1 MDDYDSNTISLVP
14 DSLTSLIL
22 TFGASISQPA
32 EISELSLCDLISA
45 IKCGQIKGKN
55 FAPTIA
61 QLRSPELN
69 EALQKQLKT
78 TLPWFSMGTFRHRRA
93 EADFLACRGM
103 VLDFDH
109 LADIERAKAELIEL
123 IPAICCVF
131 RSPRDGVKAVILFDQ
146 PVTDN
151 IYYRSCYE
159 YMVREVEQLTGY
171 QADKSCK
178 DVSRAHFLSYDV
190 DLLYRPLAQPFEI
203 ANINQKLISQI
214 NATAHAEQIVDTQRI
229 EHTLYQAPKETIV
242 YPEDKTRDLELAKEI
257 VTFLATKKL
266 EYRDWIKVGCALKRE
281 FDDWGFD
288 TWLIFTNNPFYTDT
302 EADLYRFWNSFRH
315 PASHFG
321 SIVYVG
327 EKYGYRNQ

>member
-1 MDDYDSNTISLVP
+1 MDDYDSNSLFPVP

-32 EISELSLCDLISA
+32 EISELSLGDLISA
-45 IKCGQIKGKN
+45 IKCGLIHGKS

-61 QLRSPELN
+61 KLRNPELN
-69 EALQKQLKT
+69 ETLQKQLKT
-78 TLPWFSMGTFRHRRA
+78 TLPWFSMGIFRHRRA
-93 EADFLACRGM
+93 EADFVSCRGM

-109 LADIERAKAELIEL
+109 LADIERAKAELL
-123 IPAICCVF
+123 DKIPAICCVF

-151 IYYRSCYE
+151 ICYRSCYE
-159 YMVREVEQLTGY
+159 YIVREVEQITGY
-171 QADKSCK
+171 QADGSCK
-178 DVSRAHFLSYDV
+178 DVSRAHFLSHDA
-190 DLLYRPLAQPFEI
+190 DLIYNPLAQPFEI
-203 ANINQKLISQI
+203 ANINQRLISQI
-214 NATAHAEQIVDTQRI
+214 SANAHAEQIVDTQRI
-229 EHTLYQAPKETIV
+229 ENILYQAPKETIV
-242 YPEDKTRDLELAKEI
+242 YPEDKTRDLELAREI
-257 VTFLATKKL
+257 VTFLSTKKL

-288 TWLIFTNNPFYTDT
+288 TWLIFGTNPHYTDT
-302 EADLYRFWNSFRH
+302 EADLYRFWNSFKY